1 MTVSHVDP
9 ELKSYATERQ
19 GQIIDAINEHGSQVA
34 AAAALGVNES
44 SIRKSLDRL
53 KACAAM
59 RGYAPDFSMKHPVPA
74 THVAKGVSTLYDEDG
89 KVRMQWVKSSL
100 NNVQLEEAIRAA
112 AEAFSEE
119 LPRVAPSPWSVGV
132 IGGEQPSARLCN
144 VFTMTDCHVGMLAWG
159 KETGEPWDLD
169 IAETVLSGCF
179 TRMVKAAPWAKVAIV
194 NQLGDFLHSDGMQAV
209 TPTSGHLLDQD
220 GRFAK
225 VVKVAIRVLRR
236 IIDEALRTHEQ
247 VVVILAEGNHD
258 MASSIW
264 LRAMF
269 SALYENEPRVT
280 INTSEYPYYAHQH
293 GETMLAFH
301 HGHLTKKE
309 ALPLLF
315 ATAFPKV
322 WGDTKW
328 RYCHTGHMHHKDEK
342 EHAGMTVF
350 QHTTLAARDAYS
362 SRNGYLA
369 TRSATAVT
377 YHDQYG
383 EVARNTVCPEMLD
396 A

>member
-1 MTVSHVDP
+1 MTVRSVDP
-9 ELKSYATERQ
+9 ELKTYASERQ
-19 GQIIDAINEHGSQVA
+19 GQYIDAVNEHGSFVA
-34 AAAALGVNES
+34 AAVALGITES
-44 SIRKSLDRL
+44 VVRNGVHR
-53 KACAAM
+53 AQAVAAM

-74 THVAKGVSTLYDEDG
+74 THIAKGVSTLFDEDG
-89 KVRMQWVKSSL
+89 KVRMQWVKSAL
-100 NNVQLEEAIRAA
+100 NSSQVEEAIRAA

-119 LPRVAPSPWSVGV
+119 LPRMPASLPPPGCT
-132 IGGEQPSARLCN
+132 PHLCN
-144 VFTMTDCHVGMLAWG
+144 VFTMTDCHVGMLSWG
-159 KETGEPWDLD
+159 KETGQPWDLD

-179 TRMVKAAPWAKVAIV
+179 SRMVQAAPRAKVAIV

-225 VVKVAIRVLRR
+225 VVKVAIRILRR
-236 IIDEALRTHEQ
+236 LVDEALATHEQ
-247 VVVILAEGNHD
+247 VIVILAEGNHD

-269 SALYENEPRVT
+269 SALYEDEPRVT
-280 INTSEYPYYAHQH
+280 INTSEYPYYAHEH
-293 GETMLAFH
+293 GKSMIGFH

-309 ALPLLF
+309 QLPLLF
-315 ATAFPKV
+315 ATAFAEM
-322 WGDTKW
+322 WGRTKW
-328 RYCHTGHMHHKDEK
+328 RVVHTGHMHHKDEK

-362 SRNGYLA
+362 SRNGYLS

-377 YHDQYG
+377 YHDEYG

>member
-1 MTVSHVDP
+1 MTISHVDP
-9 ELKSYATERQ
+9 ELKSYGSERQ
-19 GQIIDAINEHGSQVA
+19 GQYVDAINAHGSQVA
-34 AAAALGVNES
+34 AAAALGVCES
-44 SIRKSLDRL
+44 SVRDAMNRL
-53 KACAAM
+53 KASAAM
-59 RGYAPDFSMKHPVPA
+59 RGYAPEFSNRHPVPP
-74 THVAKGVSTLYDEDG
+74 THVAKGVSTLYDQDG
-89 KVRMQWVKSSL
+89 KVRAQWVKSVL
-100 NNVQLEEAIRAA
+100 NNEQQEEAIRAA
-112 AEAFSEE
+112 AEAFAEE
-119 LPRVAPSPWSVGV
+119 LPRVPPVALRGL
-132 IGGEQPSARLCN
+132 QTNQQLCN

-169 IAETVLSGCF
+169 IAETTLSGCF

-236 IIDEALRTHEQ
+236 IIDEALLTHEQ

-293 GETMLAFH
+293 GKTMLAFH
-301 HGHLTKKE
+301 HGHLSKKE

-315 ATAFPKV
+315 ATAFPRI
-322 WGDTKW
+322 WGETTW

-362 SRNGYLA
+362 SRNGYLS